1 MGSNGLK
8 IDGRK
13 VLVIIGGADVVHRLP
28 LAPSLVNSP
37 TGGDG
42 SPRFLPLK
50 EVISAPLSACFFLM
64 FYQNCP
70 FPLSSSSI
78 HKLQELTGL
87 PVARLKPGP
96 LHELIVQF
104 ALSEN
109 HPHGLIASSSS
120 FIVSLPGCPKHSYFL
135 DKGIEKSDTAGA
147 MVKKIPFTH
156 PKCVPDMIEVL
167 RRQAAY
173 NTLISSCVSETT
185 ECEDSSDLLHF
196 DVFQQKATS
205 FSVTF
210 QHPLEENLACV
221 MVDVL
226 SSRDVIC
233 TLHTHSEDGALIC
246 SNDYLT
252 RVLKRCMSI
261 PVLMRAIFKKAT
273 QQKAEE
279 TSLSKDGVCEEN
291 CKDQQVEHNQQ

>member
-1 MGSNGLK
+1 M
-8 IDGRK
+8 
-13 VLVIIGGADVVHRLP
+13 
-28 LAPSLVNSP
+28 
-37 TGGDG
+37 
-42 SPRFLPLK
+42 
-50 EVISAPLSACFFLM
+50 
-64 FYQNCP
+64 
-70 FPLSSSSI
+70 
-78 HKLQELTGL
+78 GL